1 MFIVFEGLDSAGKST
16 LLQLLAQ
23 HLDSTGQAYICTR
36 EPGGSELGEKLR
48 HLLLWAKG
56 HISARAELLMYQA
69 ARAQHVEATILP
81 ALKNNKWVLC
91 DRFAASSLAFQQGGR
106 QLSSIEVEELNRFA
120 TGGLQPHLYV
130 LLDVSVDESCR
141 RKLQRAQS
149 TGVAMDRFEKQDLHF
164 HSRVR
169 ESYLQQ
175 AQNDQ
180 QRWCVL
186 DATCSPQELLKQL
199 LIQLQQISG
208 GALVCEQSATQPHLK
223 A

>member
-16 LLQLLAQ
+16 LLRLLAR
-23 HLDSTGQAYICTR
+23 HLEATGQAYITTR

-81 ALKNNKWVLC
+81 ALQNNQWVLC

-106 QLSSIEVEELNRFA
+106 QLSANEVNWLNQFE
-120 TGGLQPHLYV
+120 TKNLQPDLYV
-130 LLDVSVDESCR
+130 LLDLSVDESGR
-141 RKLQRAQS
+141 RKQQRAQS
-149 TGVAMDRFEKQDLHF
+149 TGVAMDRFEKQDLNF

-169 ESYLQQ
+169 ASYLQQ
-175 AQNDQ
+175 AQSDA
-180 QRWCVL
+180 QRWFIL
-186 DATCSPQELLKQL
+186 DATLPPNELLKKLLAQL
-199 LIQLQQISG
+199 KQ
-208 GALVCEQSATQPHLK
+208 CTTQPHLK